1 MWLTFFKTKN
11 RLTYQRALQI
21 LTEQQ
26 KELCSRSIMYDSEK
40 PFYPTLKYVSG
51 KNVNIKGCYLHLSQ
65 SIWHRIQEQNLVKMY
80 RENEE
85 LRLKMRMLIALAFVP
100 PNLVLHYFEVLSNDI
115 PRELEPMYDYFEVH
129 QVHQGAFIW
138 HLSVI
143 MF

>member
-80 RENEE
+80 R
-85 LRLKMRMLIALAFVP
+85 
-100 PNLVLHYFEVLSNDI
+100 
-115 PRELEPMYDYFEVH
+115 
-129 QVHQGAFIW
+129 
-138 HLSVI
+138 
-143 MF
+143 

>member
-26 KELCSRSIMYDSEK
+26 KELCPRSIMNDSEK

-85 LRLKMRMLIALAFVP
+85 LRLKMRMLTALAFVP